1 MFKMLGKI
9 VSIVITDIGNLVIFA
24 INMAIATKIVEDGQ
38 IKD

>member
-9 VSIVITDIGNLVIFA
+9 VLVVITNISNLIIFA